1 MDHSDDRLDEL
12 IEEATVDC
20 YNDSEQA
27 TGLFTMVEENVAFPF
42 ETRLLGFPVT
52 VEGIDLVGEREI
64 VADCANGT
72 EHQSIRLTDLPLPS
86 PPPDGAEWIAAYR
99 KWLSTC

>member
-1 MDHSDDRLDEL
+1 MEYSDDKLDDL

-27 TGLFTMVEENVAFPF
+27 TGLYTMIEENVAFPF
-42 ETRLLGFPVT
+42 ATNLLGFPVT
-52 VEGIDLVGEREI
+52 VEGIDLVGEHEI
-64 VADCANGT
+64 IALCSRGGERQKV
-72 EHQSIRLTDLPLPS
+72 RLADLPLPS

-99 KWLSTC
+99 KWVSTF